1 MNDFQD
7 STLPLSQI
15 PKRPSRQSG
24 RPLSYR
30 KRLLIRP
37 SVPPP
42 TSMGIT
48 EQPGQPLAHPNHS
61 SKQRDEVYYRSQLSE
76 MATIKSEALRP
87 QESLER
93 KKKAISYPAVVNV
106 RRPGKSSF
114 FSRVTS
120 FLLK

>member
-7 STLPLSQI
+7 STLPLSLI

-30 KRLLIRP
+30 KRLLIQL

-42 TSMGIT
+42 ISKGTT
-48 EQPGQPLAHPNHS
+48 EQPRQPLAHPNHS
-61 SKQRDEVYYRSQLSE
+61 SKQRDEVYNQYLLSE
-76 MATIKSEALRP
+76 MATIKSEAIKP
-87 QESLER
+87 QGSFER
-93 KKKAISYPAVVNV
+93 KKKAISYPAVVNAK
-106 RRPGKSSF
+106 RHRKSSILD
-114 FSRVTS
+114 RVTS